1 MGWTGDYFLLRR
13 FSTRQK
19 AEFVQSRRKLLL
31 FVKHTTPP
39 HTTHLHVTCPCTC
52 TCCTCVHV
60 LTCSHGLAIYM
71 CMDMHAD
78 PGLFVRHPTGTVL
91 RISGLNTRSQFILV
105 MPGNRSGR
113 GCLLSCGSP
122 LSRLS
127 PWSAAPYGF
136 VYCIDIS
143 NVFGNILYQMA
154 WQRGLAPKIDN
165 KTMCWRENKQLSAAP
180 ALRRLGRTGLEAPPL
195 RGRKILS
202 F

>member
-1 MGWTGDYFLLRR
+1 MLYMCACTHML
-13 FSTRQK
+13 TR
-19 AEFVQSRRKLLL
+19 
-31 FVKHTTPP
+31 TC
-39 HTTHLHVTCPCTC
+39 HLHVH
-52 TCCTCVHV
+52 VHV
-60 LTCSHGLAIYM
+60 HVHG
-71 CMDMHAD
+71 HARRS
-78 PGLFVRHPTGTVL
+78 GSLRHPTGTVL

-180 ALRRLGRTGLEAPPL
+180 ASRRLGRAGLEAPPL